1 MQSSVTKISDFDIS
15 KVSFGGIPK
24 SSGMKFINVLYEN
37 KPLSIR
43 FGTKEERFLAPFGSS
58 VSKMKNNDGTEGKPT
73 FSVDII
79 IEKESET
86 FNKLKQLEDL
96 IVEHLVKNGK
106 SIFNDDDMQER
117 DVRKMMFPFL
127 KFSYEKD
134 DKGNKTKIV
143 KTNAN
148 GDPYNPTLRNKCT
161 VSKKTGEFSTLF
173 VNEKGKEVD
182 VPVDE
187 EAFIDLI
194 PSMSDVNVLTKFTV
208 WCLEKTC
215 GISSYLE
222 QIRFFERE
230 EMRGNVMVDSDSEGE
245 DEVPVARTESE
256 VEVEVGS
263 ESETASS
270 KSTSS
275 TKSSSSTKAVVKEAE
290 EPKKEESKKDEPVII
305 KKETENEVES
315 ESDSDSESSE
325 SDDEPEPEPEPVKP
339 KKTRASKSSAK
350 KDLLEAL
357 KA

>member
-58 VSKMKNNDGTEGKPT
+58 VSKMKNKDGTEGKPT

-79 IEKESET
+79 IGKDSET
-86 FNKLKQLEDL
+86 YNKLKQLEDL

-106 SIFNDDDMQER
+106 GIFNDDDMQER
-117 DVRKMMFPFL
+117 DIRKMMFPFL

-134 DKGNKTKIV
+134 DKGNKTKVV
-143 KTNAN
+143 KTNSN

-256 VEVEVGS
+256 VEVDS
-263 ESETASS
+263 DTASI
-270 KSTSS
+270 KSVTS
-275 TKSSSSTKAVVKEAE
+275 TKSAVSVKSKESVVKEKSE
-290 EPKKEESKKDEPVII
+290 PETPKKEEEVSV
-305 KKETENEVES
+305 KKETENEVEVD
-315 ESDSDSESSE
+315 SDSDSDSDSSDSE
-325 SDDEPEPEPEPVKP
+325 DEPEPEPEPVKP